1 MCVLIFS
8 VIYVWN
14 VFHSKKKSARCDKK
28 CVLVFTWSTRHA
40 CPILI
45 QLELSGHIFKK
56 SSNIKFHTNRSS
68 GSRVAPFGHTDGRTD
83 RRDEANSLFA
93 ILRTRL
99 KSNMS
104 LLWRDM
110 PWSVSYLFR
119 KLPLQNLF
127 KSRLWLTVTATTSC
141 TAVTTAPRIE
151 LDTRTCW

>member
-1 MCVLIFS
+1 MCIGFHVKYPSCLSDFNSAWTFRTHFQKILKYQISYKS
-8 VIYVWN
+8 VEWEPSCSFRTYGW
-14 VFHSKKKSARCDKK
+14 
-28 CVLVFTWSTRHA
+28 
-40 CPILI
+40 
-45 QLELSGHIFKK
+45 
-56 SSNIKFHTNRSS
+56 
-68 GSRVAPFGHTDGRTD
+68 TDGQTD

-93 ILRTRL
+93 ILPTRL